1 MLEGGELAAP
11 ILPGDNARAV
21 RRPLLL
27 LFLFWA
33 VPAWAHGENL
43 QLYCGSIVHG
53 LPALALLLV
62 PWHGWRVR
70 WAATAVLAAGAI
82 VVWAVIVPRWIDTGP
97 PPLVQWT
104 VLLSPCML
112 AFALAAMWRI
122 AVDPPPRPD
131 RDSGG

>member
-1 MLEGGELAAP
+1 
-11 ILPGDNARAV
+11 V

-27 LFLFWA
+27 ILLFWA

-43 QLYCGSIVHG
+43 EFYCGSIVHG

-70 WAATAVLAAGAI
+70 WAATAVLVAGAI
-82 VVWAVIVPRWIDTGP
+82 VVWAVIVPRWIDTSP
-97 PPLVQWT
+97 APLVQWI

-112 AFALAAMWRI
+112 ALAAVLRG
-122 AVDPPPRPD
+122 AVDRPPRPD